1 MTSSIPAELR
11 TARLLLRHW
20 RADDA
25 AALLPLLQANLT
37 RLSPW
42 LPAHVAMPAPLPELA
57 ERLGGYARDF
67 AQDHAYRYALLS
79 AHDCRLIGEVDLFPR
94 AASGRVP
101 LSEADCVELGYWLDA
116 AHTGRGF
123 VTEATSALLDVAV
136 ALPQMLHAEIRCDTG
151 NASSAAVPKRLGFHL
166 GWVQDGLEIWQLP
179 LARADR

>member
-11 TARLLLRHW
+11 TARLLLRPW

-25 AALLPLLQANLT
+25 AELLPLLEANQP

-67 AQDHAYRYALLS
+67 AQDRAYRYALLS
-79 AHDCRLIGEVDLFPR
+79 AHDGQLIGEVDLFPR

-101 LSEADCVELGYWLDA
+101 LAEAGCVELGYWLDA
-116 AHTGRGF
+116 VHTGRGF
-123 VTEATSALLDVAV
+123 VTEATSALLDVAA
-136 ALPQMLHAEIRCDTG
+136 ALPQMLHAEIRCDMRVEAVYDDISDDTTLIRFTK
-151 NASSAAVPKRLGFHL
+151 ASS
-166 GWVQDGLEIWQLP
+166 
-179 LARADR
+179 